1 MGVRVPFGVPIMK
14 QGERKME
21 KTILAIDN
29 RIALLRSRNKDN
41 GPIITKLLRK
51 RRRLAEKAE

>member
-1 MGVRVPFGVPIMK
+1 MDVTM
-14 QGERKME
+14 Q
-21 KTILAIDN
+21 ILAIDN
-29 RIALLRSRNKDN
+29 RISLLRSRNKDN